1 LDKEKQAFDSAS
13 LDEQMDIVF
22 DTLILRNLRQLKTR
36 IEFESNPVGN
46 WEKSVE
52 LSLLASP
59 LFMHYETWLVE
70 KCMRDGEYRRRIS
83 QKISELI
90 KEIEDK
96 Q

>member
-1 LDKEKQAFDSAS
+1 LDREKQAFDSAS

-59 LFMHYETWLVE
+59 PFMHYETWLVE
-70 KCMRDGEYRRRIS
+70 KCVRDGEYRRRIS